1 MRFNSILLRSTG
13 NSDRLL
19 KKYHINQQNIKKL
32 KKKKHESREFIGK
45 FIYEKHCA
53 CCNFPK
59 KKKHFL
65 TIGLNQ
71 LDLKIF
77 GFSSC
82 LASCWIFF
90 KKWRSWPADVVRLG
104 ILAEGG
110 YSRGAGS
117 PAACVFVWGWW
128 KTRTCW

>member
-59 KKKHFL
+59 KKKTFPNYWAQSTRSQNLWFL
-65 TIGLNQ
+65 
-71 LDLKIF
+71 F
-77 GFSSC
+77 VSS
-82 LASCWIFF
+82 
-90 KKWRSWPADVVRLG
+90 
-104 ILAEGG
+104 
-110 YSRGAGS
+110 
-117 PAACVFVWGWW
+117 
-128 KTRTCW
+128 

>member
-32 KKKKHESREFIGK
+32 KKKKKHESREFIGK
-45 FIYEKHCA
+45 FIYEKQCG
-53 CCNFPK
+53 CCNFSK
-59 KKKHFL
+59 KKEKHFL

-77 GFSSC
+77 EFSSC
-82 LASCWIFF
+82 LASC
-90 KKWRSWPADVVRLG
+90 
-104 ILAEGG
+104 
-110 YSRGAGS
+110 
-117 PAACVFVWGWW
+117 
-128 KTRTCW
+128 